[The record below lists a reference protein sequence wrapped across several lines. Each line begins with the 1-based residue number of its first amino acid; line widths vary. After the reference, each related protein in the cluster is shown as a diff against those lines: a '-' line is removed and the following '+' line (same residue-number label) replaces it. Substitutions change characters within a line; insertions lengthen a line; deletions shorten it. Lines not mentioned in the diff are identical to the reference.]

1 SPCSHCGL
9 CAPARA
15 SSSAST
21 TGPAGRACGRR
32 SRPGW
37 RRCSPAAPSSS
48 SAPAPTSSNG
58 RRTSAPMM
66 LASSRPRHPTETPA
80 ATSGPHTRARAQGVQ
95 AKAETRVETMRA
107 RAADLVLGASTDL
120 VDRAKDLG
128 ADDARFLPAAAP
140 QVEPVSAEAA
150 SAARARLAAEYG
162 FDEGAVIVLAVG
174 RVARQKNY
182 PMLVRALGRLRE
194 AGDAESALVVL
205 IAVAADAAVL
215 AEVRT
220 QYEQLG
226 PASALP
232 ALHFLGARD
241 DIAELAATADVY
253 VLTSV
258 WEARAL
264 VLQEA
269 LIAGKAI
276 VATATGGSP
285 ELVGDAGL
293 LVADDDDRALA
304 EAVAEL
310 ASDPAR
316 RAELGAR
323 ARARAAQLP
332 DEREVA
338 DKLVSLYTE

>member
-1 SPCSHCGL
+1 
-9 CAPARA
+9 RR
-15 SSSAST
+15 T
-21 TGPAGRACGRR
+21 RGPAEELPDA
-32 SRPGW
+32 
-37 RRCSPAAPSSS
+37 
-48 SAPAPTSSNG
+48 
-58 RRTSAPMM
+58 
-66 LASSRPRHPTETPA
+66 
-80 ATSGPHTRARAQGVQ
+80 RARA
-95 AKAETRVETMRA
+95 RP
-107 RAADLVLGASTDL
+107 LG
-120 VDRAKDLG
+120 G
-128 ADDARFLPAAAP
+128 
-140 QVEPVSAEAA
+140 
-150 SAARARLAAEYG
+150 
-162 FDEGAVIVLAVG
+162 
-174 RVARQKNY
+174 
-182 PMLVRALGRLRE
+182 

-205 IAVAADAAVL
+205 IAGAADEAVL
-215 AEVRT
+215 ADVRT

-226 PASALP
+226 PASAIP
-232 ALHFLGARD
+232 PLHFLGARD

-338 DKLVSLYTE
+338 DTLVSLYTELAAAEVGQKQRRSREEDEEMSESGDVNRLSADTRILHVLAETTGPVVEVAKLAVLGHLRAGYKVAVAAHRSLLGTFGVPEEL